1 MGANPWSDLCVASA
15 GLEPY
20 GWVALEVED
29 LTICFPFSLF
39 LSFYSILKNKNKT
52 MFIFASSF
60 TPFVPPIIVSLV

>member
-39 LSFYSILKNKNKT
+39 LSFYSIIHSIRTTHNR
-52 MFIFASSF
+52 FFG
-60 TPFVPPIIVSLV
+60 IVDVKLSVWR